1 MWPSIQAARRSPQ
14 CVGKAQCQA
23 GVSPRRAGPS
33 PCLSVWVRL
42 GVGRVYHYAY
52 TLAARHRTH
61 VLVCACARRNIA
73 YYVIRLYKHYINHN
87 QTLFTSMFRSLSETF
102 VRKSCSVLLPVL
114 ACDVARNG
122 CTLQCIAALVPRFIE
137 RRPSFR
143 VCTASLI
150 HLVPLLHSLSRI
162 VDSDQLISC
171 HVTSLPW
178 QEAEE
183 QLNNF
188 FRRRSLDGDRNVK

>member
-102 VRKSCSVLLPVL
+102 VRKSCSALLPIL

-122 CTLQCIAALVPRFIE
+122 RTCGSVYSCPRPAVH
-137 RRPSFR
+137 RTP
-143 VCTASLI
+143 
-150 HLVPLLHSLSRI
+150 PLLSGVHCFLDPSGTS
-162 VDSDQLISC
+162 
-171 HVTSLPW
+171 VTLPI
-178 QEAEE
+178 QDCR
-183 QLNNF
+183 L
-188 FRRRSLDGDRNVK
+188 